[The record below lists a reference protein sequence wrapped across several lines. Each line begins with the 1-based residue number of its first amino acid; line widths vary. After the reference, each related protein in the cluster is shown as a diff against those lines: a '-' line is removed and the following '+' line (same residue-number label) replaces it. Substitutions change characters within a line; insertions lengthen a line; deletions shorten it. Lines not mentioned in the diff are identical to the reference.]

1 MNPTGTK
8 REIRQ
13 HMLAMLRAVPMQ
25 QRDADSTLLR
35 QQLSP
40 YLNGSKQLTVG
51 IYMPMPHEVDLL
63 PLLREYPQH
72 KYAVPR
78 CLPGRQLCFHRIS
91 DAEKDTETG
100 AHGIPA
106 PKAELPQVLP
116 QDIDILIIPG
126 VAFTRQGER
135 LGYGGGYYDRYIP
148 QCTNAHKVALAFA
161 QQILPHLPTE
171 PHDLKTEHLI
181 HL

>member
-1 MNPTGTK
+1 MNEANTK

-13 HMLAMLRAVPMQ
+13 RMLATLRAVPQ
-25 QRDADSTLLR
+25 YQRDADSAQLRRTLAPFL
-35 QQLSP
+35 Q
-40 YLNGSKQLTVG
+40 GSKKLTVA
-51 IYMPMPHEVDLL
+51 IYIPMPHEVNLL
-63 PLLREYPQH
+63 PLLQEYPQH
-72 KYAVPR
+72 SYAVPR
-78 CLPGRQLCFHRIS
+78 CLPGRQLCFHRIE
-91 DAEKDTETG
+91 DAAADTEPG